1 MHVSQGVFSFDTL
14 QGKNFFLLSIYTSSE
29 ELSGNIYFVNA
40 KLSNKSR
47 VKKKN

>member
-14 QGKNFFLLSIYTSSE
+14 QGKNFFLLSIFTSSE
-29 ELSGNIYFVNA
+29 EIYFVNA

-47 VKKKN
+47 VKKKKLAR